1 MKYVKKD
8 ELIKY
13 LDERQ
18 MNVAKLYD
26 SQEIRIRI
34 QEINAIRIAVMQMAT
49 DEVIPVTISE
59 FPLDW
64 LKQHQKMIEKR
75 INALEMER
83 RNAK

>member
-18 MNVAKLYD
+18 MNVAELYD